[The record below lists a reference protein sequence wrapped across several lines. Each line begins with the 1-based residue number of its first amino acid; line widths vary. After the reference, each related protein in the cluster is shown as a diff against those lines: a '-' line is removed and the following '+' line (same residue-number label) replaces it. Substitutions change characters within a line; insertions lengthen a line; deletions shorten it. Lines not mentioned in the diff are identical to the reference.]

1 MATLADSIYEMAKL
15 TAQIKREFK
24 LNENTILN
32 IINLNMQAQAQHKSF
47 PDVPEDD
54 TIPMPSDEELAETL
68 GIPETEEETN
78 DQ

>member
-32 IINLNMQAQAQHKSF
+32 IINLNMQAQAQRGSF